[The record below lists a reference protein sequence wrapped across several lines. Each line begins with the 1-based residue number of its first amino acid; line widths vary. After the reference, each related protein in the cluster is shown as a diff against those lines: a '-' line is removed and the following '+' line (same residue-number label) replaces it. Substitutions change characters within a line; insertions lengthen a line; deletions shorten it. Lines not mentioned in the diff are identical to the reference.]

1 MRQAKWTVVHILLV
15 WTLGTGALAA
25 QEPAPTGAF
34 KTVHLVTL
42 GPTEEA
48 TLTAASAEINAAVAK
63 AGHPQIRYRLYKVT
77 GKQAGDYNY
86 MWEAAFPSGAVYDA
100 VHKSPAFAAAVKK
113 HPAIDQLRKNEVY
126 NRYLEVTPAKR

>member
-1 MRQAKWTVVHILLV
+1 MRHAKGTVLHILLV
-15 WTLGTGALAA
+15 WALGTGALAA
-25 QEPAPTGAF
+25 QEPTPKGAF

-48 TLTAASAEINAAVAK
+48 TLTAALAEINAAVAK

-77 GKQAGDYNY
+77 GKQAGNYNY

-100 VHKSPAFAAAVKK
+100 VHKSPAFEAAVKK
-113 HPAIDQLRKNEVY
+113 HPEVEQLRKNEVY
-126 NRYLEVTPAKR
+126 NRYVEVTRPSR

>member
-15 WTLGTGALAA
+15 WMLGTWALAA
-25 QEPAPTGAF
+25 QEPAPKGAF

-42 GPTEEA
+42 GPTEESM
-48 TLTAASAEINAAVAK
+48 LTAALAEINAAVAK

-86 MWEAAFPSGAVYDA
+86 MWEATFPSGAVYDA
-100 VHKSPAFAAAVKK
+100 VHKSPAFEAATKK
-113 HPAIDQLRKNEVY
+113 HPEIDQLMKNEVY
-126 NRYLEVTPAKR
+126 NRYVEVTPASR